1 MINIIIADDHYVV
14 AEGIARLI
22 EDSGT
27 ARVVGITCNIS
38 DTCTGIETHMP
49 DVLLLDI
56 ALPDGDGLEA
66 IEKFTALNPD
76 MRIIVFTTYAEPN
89 VIRRAFESGAHGY
102 LLKSTTAEELMF
114 GIEKVAQ
121 GETYICKESK
131 QLTSAQTE
139 VVPTLTKREL
149 EILRLIVAGYS
160 IKEIAGQLYLGFETV
175 HTYTKYLRQKLG
187 VNNMASLVRVAIE
200 CHLV

>member
-89 VIRRAFESGAHGY
+89 VILPAEKYYGRRTH
-102 LLKSTTAEELMF
+102 
-114 GIEKVAQ
+114 VW
-121 GETYICKESK
+121 
-131 QLTSAQTE
+131 
-139 VVPTLTKREL
+139 
-149 EILRLIVAGYS
+149 
-160 IKEIAGQLYLGFETV
+160 
-175 HTYTKYLRQKLG
+175 
-187 VNNMASLVRVAIE
+187 N
-200 CHLV
+200 